1 MAHAALIGD
10 HSRSL
15 VPVEL
20 LCDLSHRITG
30 IKRGL
35 RCRRNNNEFRPVNF
49 KVQAL

>member
-1 MAHAALIGD
+1 MSPRKSEIAAL
-10 HSRSL
+10 RQRV
-15 VPVEL
+15 VPFSF
-20 LCDLSHRITG
+20 SHRITG